1 MKIILAALVII
12 GSAYAHPTTVRL
24 ATKPPAPQCDETL
37 WKHVY
42 AGTFGTAKNRLQVID
57 PCKTVTGT
65 IVFAGGEPD
74 ADFHIRLKLDSGQAS
89 LLNAKNKA
97 PLPGGQGGFL
107 VVEPICQKD
116 PKQDDVVREGV
127 CDGFRQNLAAMTTI
141 KANVKKKVGTHVEV
155 TGAFIKD
162 AQHGW
167 NEIHPVTSIVI
178 K

>member
-1 MKIILAALVII
+1 M
-12 GSAYAHPTTVRL
+12 
-24 ATKPPAPQCDETL
+24 
-37 WKHVY
+37 
-42 AGTFGTAKNRLQVID
+42 ID

-74 ADFHIRLKLDSGQAS
+74 ADIHIRLKLDSGQAS

-107 VVEPICQKD
+107 VVEPICQKNPTQAD
-116 PKQDDVVREGV
+116 TIREGV
-127 CDGFRQNLAAMTTI
+127 CNGFRQSLSAMTTI

-155 TGAFIKD
+155 TGAFTKD

-167 NEIHPVTSIVI
+167 NEIHPVISIVI

>member
-12 GSAYAHPTTVRL
+12 GSAYAHPTTVKIP
-24 ATKPPAPQCDETL
+24 TPQPAPQCDETL
-37 WKHVY
+37 WTHVY

-74 ADFHIRLKLDSGQAS
+74 ADIHIRLQLDSGQAT

-107 VVEPICQKD
+107 VVEPICQKAPTQAD
-116 PKQDDVVREGV
+116 TIQEGV
-127 CDGFRQNLAAMTTI
+127 CNGFRQSLPAMATI
-141 KANVKKKVGTHVEV
+141 KANVKKKQGTQVEI
-155 TGAFIKD
+155 TGAFVKD
-162 AQHGW
+162 MQHGW